1 MLATTGAMQ
10 TAQAMS
16 EMNRALSY
24 GKGGLINGKSHNE
37 GGVAIN
43 AEGGEAVLN
52 KRAVAAFAPLL
63 SAINQSTG
71 GVPINVVGASQSKAQ
86 VVSTVD
92 KKALREI
99 VAEVVG
105 GVTSIPVT
113 VTQRDI
119 TEAQTERRTI
129 VTRGLI

>member
-1 MLATTGAMQ
+1 M
-10 TAQAMS
+10 
-16 EMNRALSY
+16 
-24 GKGGLINGKSHNE
+24 
-37 GGVAIN
+37 
-43 AEGGEAVLN
+43 
-52 KRAVAAFAPLL
+52 L

-71 GVPINVVGASQSKAQ
+71 GVPINVVGASQSKTQ

-119 TEAQTERRTI
+119 TDAQTERHTI